1 MMPSAPG
8 SMPYPGL
15 CWPPNAHIE
24 GPPGRTGNNE
34 SIGRVAHRQKRK
46 VDDEVATGRSSA
58 GQKPRQIRVQAG
70 GEIDGACP
78 GKNGWDDAIRGLV
91 PRILDLSIVDWEAQ
105 KPEAVQKLR
114 DRLDAEFEYVGNPLS
129 MQGFRNSVKRYLKS
143 ERSRLKMRYRSG
155 DRTNPV
161 HVQPAQWER
170 LKQYWGTEKQL
181 LKSAKMVEAR
191 SKVKHVSVVGRKGK
205 AGQEALAVSS
215 SMLEVFNSVAL

>member
-1 MMPSAPG
+1 MMPSAPE

-24 GPPGRTGNNE
+24 GPPGRMGNNE
-34 SIGRVAHRQKRK
+34 SIARVARRQKRK
-46 VDDEVATGRSSA
+46 VDDEVATERSSA
-58 GQKPRQIRVQAG
+58 GRKPGQIGVQAGG
-70 GEIDGACP
+70 GEIDGACM

-91 PRILDLSIVDWEAQ
+91 PQILDLSIVDWEAQ

-129 MQGFRNSVKRYLKS
+129 MHGFRNSVKRYLKS

-161 HVQPAQWER
+161 HVQPAQWEC
-170 LKQYWGTEKQL
+170 LKQYWGTEKQV
-181 LKSAKMVEAR
+181 LKSAKMVEAC
-191 SKVKHVSVVGRKGK
+191 SKVKHVSVVERKGK
-205 AGQEALAVSS
+205 AGHEVVAVSS
-215 SMLEVFNSVAL
+215 FML